1 MAVGSKY
8 KFVHKINAEA
18 GDQTMLKRKKKTHFK
33 PSWHH
38 MKISA

>member
-18 GDQTMLKRKKKTHFK
+18 GDQTMLKRKKKKRILNQAGT
-33 PSWHH
+33 
-38 MKISA
+38 I